1 LGGPDQLRIRAS
13 ISERI
18 IEEVRRAHQE
28 RPLDLFLSY
37 FYNAHFDPA
46 SFDEI
51 HRLGIPTVNFY
62 CNSIFQFDLVADIAA
77 KVRFS
82 WHAEKHARESYLRV
96 GANPIWVQMG
106 ADPELYRPIEIG
118 TRKPEACFVGQRYA
132 DRDRW
137 ISALIRASVPIAV
150 FGSGWGTD
158 PSLQYTPVQSA
169 SRFGSYLKVAVENL
183 RQYGL
188 VGGTRRIWARATA
201 CREARRLAHLIKP
214 HARGSVSYIAPTF
227 AQYAVVLNF
236 SNVWA
241 DGLPGSA
248 LIPHVRLRDFEGPM
262 CRACYL
268 TGHTDEIGEF
278 YEVGR
283 EIDTYRTQEELVD
296 KTRYYL
302 THPEAAEKLREA
314 GYQRAL
320 RDHTW
325 TRRFQELFQK
335 IRAT

>member
-1 LGGPDQLRIRAS
+1 
-13 ISERI
+13 
-18 IEEVRRAHQE
+18 
-28 RPLDLFLSY
+28 
-37 FYNAHFDPA
+37 
-46 SFDEI
+46 
-51 HRLGIPTVNFY
+51 
-62 CNSIFQFDLVADIAA
+62 
-77 KVRFS
+77 
-82 WHAEKHARESYLRV
+82 
-96 GANPIWVQMG
+96 
-106 ADPELYRPIEIG
+106 
-118 TRKPEACFVGQRYA
+118 
-132 DRDRW
+132 
-137 ISALIRASVPIAV
+137 
-150 FGSGWGTD
+150 
-158 PSLQYTPVQSA
+158 
-169 SRFGSYLKVAVENL
+169 
-183 RQYGL
+183 
-188 VGGTRRIWARATA
+188 
-201 CREARRLAHLIKP
+201 
-214 HARGSVSYIAPTF
+214 
-227 AQYAVVLNF
+227 VVLNF